1 MMEKIFTFVG
11 FFEILLVLFMQWETY
26 TQKIIT
32 TFSVASYTIAAFL
45 LYIGIVEKEYL
56 VIILAIITAIVR
68 GFFIPWFMKRTIV
81 RDHWREREIRPTLST
96 AFSILVSLLIVVF
109 AYVLYRITIYS
120 SVRLSAGSIPIALI
134 LQGAFLMVSRRN
146 AFIQL
151 IGYMI
156 MENAIFLFEG
166 YIFPGL
172 PFIVE
177 AGIVLDL
184 IGIVAVAGIVV
195 KMMKNSTSDL
205 HESDELRG

>member
-1 MMEKIFTFVG
+1 MEKIFTLVG
-11 FFEILLVLFMQWETY
+11 FFEILLVLFMQWEVY
-26 TQKIIT
+26 TKKIIT
-32 TFSVASYTIAAFL
+32 TFSIASYTIAAFL

-56 VIILAIITAIVR
+56 VITLAIITAVVR
-68 GFFIPWFMKRTIV
+68 GFFIPWFMKRSIV
-81 RDHWREREIRPTLST
+81 KDPWREREIRPTLST
-96 AFSILVSLLIVVF
+96 AFSILMSLFIVVF

-120 SVRLSAGSIPIALI
+120 SVQLSAGSIPIALI

-205 HESDELRG
+205 NESDELRG

>member
-1 MMEKIFTFVG
+1 MEKIFTLVG
-11 FFEILLVLFMQWETY
+11 FFEILLVLFMQWEVY
-26 TQKIIT
+26 TKKIVT
-32 TFSVASYTIAAFL
+32 TFSIASYTIAAFL
-45 LYIGIVEKEYL
+45 FYIGIVENKYL
-56 VIILAIITAIVR
+56 VIILALITATVR
-68 GFFIPWFMKRTIV
+68 GFFIPWFMKRSMV

-96 AFSILVSLLIVVF
+96 AFSVLMSLFIVVF
-109 AYVLYRITIYS
+109 AYVLYRVTLYG
-120 SVRLSAGSIPIALI
+120 SVQLSAGSIPIALI

-166 YIFPGL
+166 YLFPEL

-177 AGIVLDL
+177 AGVVLDL
-184 IGIVAVAGIVV
+184 IGIVAVSGIVV
-195 KMMKNSTSDL
+195 RMMKNSTSDL